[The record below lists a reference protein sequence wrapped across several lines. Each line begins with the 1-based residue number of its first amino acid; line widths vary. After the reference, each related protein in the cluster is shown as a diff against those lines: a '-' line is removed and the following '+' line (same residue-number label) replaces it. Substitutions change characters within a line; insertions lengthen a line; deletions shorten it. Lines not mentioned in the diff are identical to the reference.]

1 VSAALGKGG
10 GLVMHRAI
18 FKMEHEVVGYGFA
31 DRGLGQITLGESL
44 SLHCSEYKKT
54 VNQAFGVAYANF
66 FGMEE
71 RWAEQCARQHSDQEI
86 SVHHKSLPQSV
97 DHGAVDQLPYA
108 PGGGA
113 VGRV

>member
-1 VSAALGKGG
+1 
-10 GLVMHRAI
+10 
-18 FKMEHEVVGYGFA
+18 MEHEVVGYGFA

-86 SVHHKSLPQSV
+86 SVHQKSLPQSV
-97 DHGAVDQLPYA
+97 DHGAVDQLPLSLKDERL
-108 PGGGA
+108 
-113 VGRV
+113 VEFESQRTLGRDVRCYFAIRR